1 MGSNQ
6 YFKNK
11 ALESLEGNWGTA
23 AIATLIIAI
32 ISGGISTGITMPFGN
47 DFATGMGINGIWSL
61 LCLPLQWGF
70 TVFFLNLIRRE
81 DIRYEH
87 LFDGY
92 KDFIRV
98 FLMEFFYIIAVT
110 IGICLIIFPGI
121 ILAIGLMMAPYI
133 LKDDQEISAMDA
145 LKKSWEITKGHKMK
159 LFWLGFSFIGWMIL
173 GLMTLGIG
181 FFFLA
186 PYMDTTFAHYYEE
199 ELKAE

>member
-47 DFATGMGINGIWSL
+47 DFVTGMGINSIWSL

-70 TVFFLNLIRRE
+70 SVFFLNLIRKE
-81 DIRYEH
+81 DIRYER

-110 IGICLIIFPGI
+110 IGICLLIIPGI

-159 LFWLGFSFIGWMIL
+159 LFWLGLSFIGWIIL
-173 GLMTLGIG
+173 SLMTLGIG
-181 FFFLA
+181 FFFLV

-199 ELKAE
+199 GLKAA